1 MAMRIILKHSSA
13 EDQRPTV
20 TQAGQAGELLLNTN
34 SAGTFLSCK
43 DSSGDIHQVGGI
55 KISTVA
61 PGNPVK
67 GTVWLDISLG
77 IDRGLLKVYNGSQ
90 WITGGGTF
98 DACTDGGLVQD
109 PISGCWSVELSID
122 DLTDV
127 DTDTNAPAVGEILIW
142 DGTNWVP
149 ESLADVQLDW
159 SDLPACAGGG
169 FIYDTSDADA
179 ANHCWKI
186 DWSTFPGGENIEW
199 SPADELWN
207 VIDTP
212 PVEISD
218 TAPDFKAEYFWWN
231 SDTGELFLGYKD
243 PSGDEYW
250 VSASRPGDPGADG
263 EDGDPVVISQDTPPP
278 VTEDYIWFD
287 TSSGEAFFGYVD
299 PSGDA
304 YWVSLSKPGAPGADG
319 ADGTPVV
326 ISQDTAP
333 PVTEDVIWFDTSKGE
348 AFFGYVDPS
357 GDAYWVSLSKPGDP
371 GADGADGTP
380 VVTSSDTAPP
390 VTTDHIW
397 FNTDA
402 GEAFFGYVDPSGDDY
417 WVSLSKP
424 GPPGRDGVDGIGT
437 PGGSNFSVQF
447 NNDGA
452 LDGAA
457 GISYVPD
464 FGEFNIS
471 SNSIRIWDGGDFGAP
486 SPANGISLRRF
497 PADDFLLNPSSII
510 SFDQTVTSIPIEADA
525 LVMPYSHMYWTVS
538 DVGTPQPTRTAEIR
552 TELRLENEADG
563 LTPADKF
570 LIDTNANFIFS
581 TNVTSGHPSSDV
593 SFIFNNTK
601 IKFDSTSPDR
611 RSHNFIT
618 IQAPT
623 PSDGDTDQDVT
634 FTLPATDGNAGD
646 VLTTDGSGNLS
657 FATQQAFATISDTAP
672 VNPVDGQIWHNSD
685 AGKSY
690 AYWESQSVWVSM

>member
-20 TQAGQAGELLLNTN
+20 AQAGQAGELLLNTH
-34 SAGTFLSCK
+34 SAGAFLSCK
-43 DSSGDIHQVGGI
+43 DSAGDIHQVGGI
-55 KISTVA
+55 KISTAA
-61 PGNPVK
+61 PGDPVK

-90 WITGGGTF
+90 WVTGGGTF
-98 DACTDGGLVQD
+98 DACVDGGLVQN
-109 PISGCWSVELSID
+109 PSTGCWSVELSID

-127 DTDTNAPAVGEILIW
+127 DISTNAPLEGEILVW

-179 ANHCWKI
+179 ANHCWKVDWATLPACGGGGFVYDNANSCWKVELDLEDLQNVLPDGIVTGDGLIWDGTNWVPSNDITDWENFPSCASI
-186 DWSTFPGGENIEW
+186 DWDSATKCWGVDWATFPGGDHIEW
-199 SPADELWN
+199 DPVGELWN
-207 VIDTP
+207 VIPVP

-263 EDGDPVVISQDTPPP
+263 KDGDPVIISQDTTPPFQKDAIWFNTATGEAFFGYLDPSGDEYWVSLSKPGSPGADGKDGDPVIISQDNPPP
-278 VTEDYIWFD
+278 VSKDYIWFNTD
-287 TSSGEAFFGYVD
+287 TGEAFFGYVD

-304 YWVSLSKPGAPGADG
+304 YWVALSKPGAPGADG

-326 ISQDTAP
+326 TSSDIAP
-333 PVTEDVIWFDTSKGE
+333 PVTTDHIWFNTDAGE

-380 VVTSSDTAPP
+380 VVTSGDTAPA
-390 VTTDHIW
+390 VTENHIW

-402 GEAFFGYVDPSGDDY
+402 GEAFFGYIDSSGDDY

-424 GPPGRDGVDGIGT
+424 GPPGRDG
-437 PGGSNFSVQF
+437 
-447 NNDGA
+447 
-452 LDGAA
+452 LDG
-457 GISYVPD
+457 
-464 FGEFNIS
+464 
-471 SNSIRIWDGGDFGAP
+471 
-486 SPANGISLRRF
+486 
-497 PADDFLLNPSSII
+497 
-510 SFDQTVTSIPIEADA
+510 VTA
-525 LVMPYSHMYWTVS
+525 TVS
-538 DVGTPQPTRTAEIR
+538 A
-552 TELRLENEADG
+552 
-563 LTPADKF
+563 
-570 LIDTNANFIFS
+570 
-581 TNVTSGHPSSDV
+581 
-593 SFIFNNTK
+593 
-601 IKFDSTSPDR
+601 
-611 RSHNFIT
+611 
-618 IQAPT
+618 
-623 PSDGDTDQDVT
+623 
-634 FTLPATDGNAGD
+634 
-646 VLTTDGSGNLS
+646 
-657 FATQQAFATISDTAP
+657 TAP

-685 AGKSY
+685 FGKSY
-690 AYWESQSVWVSM
+690 AYWSSQSVWVSM

>member
-20 TQAGQAGELLLNTN
+20 AQAGQAGELLLNTN

-61 PGNPVK
+61 PGDPVK

-98 DACTDGGLVQD
+98 DACTDGGLIQD

-127 DTDTNAPAVGEILIW
+127 DTNTNAPLEGEILVW

-159 SDLPACAGGG
+159 TDLPACVGGG
-169 FIYDTSDADA
+169 LIYDTSDADA

-199 SPADELWN
+199 DPADELWD
-207 VIDTP
+207 VIPVP

-250 VSASRPGDPGADG
+250 VSASRPGAPGEDGKDGDPVIISQDTPPPVVEDHIWFNTETGEAFFGYVDEDGDAYWVALNKPGADG
-263 EDGDPVVISQDTPPP
+263 ADGPPGKDGDPVVISQDTPPP
-278 VTEDYIWFD
+278 VTKDYIWFN

-299 PSGDA
+299 PSN
-304 YWVSLSKPGAPGADG
+304 
-319 ADGTPVV
+319 
-326 ISQDTAP
+326 
-333 PVTEDVIWFDTSKGE
+333 
-348 AFFGYVDPS
+348 
-357 GDAYWVSLSKPGDP
+357 DAYWVSLSKPGDP
-371 GADGADGTP
+371 G
-380 VVTSSDTAPP
+380 
-390 VTTDHIW
+390 
-397 FNTDA
+397 
-402 GEAFFGYVDPSGDDY
+402 
-417 WVSLSKP
+417 
-424 GPPGRDGVDGIGT
+424 PPGRDG
-437 PGGSNFSVQF
+437 
-447 NNDGA
+447 
-452 LDGAA
+452 LDGSTA
-457 GISYVPD
+457 
-464 FGEFNIS
+464 
-471 SNSIRIWDGGDFGAP
+471 
-486 SPANGISLRRF
+486 
-497 PADDFLLNPSSII
+497 
-510 SFDQTVTSIPIEADA
+510 
-525 LVMPYSHMYWTVS
+525 TVS
-538 DVGTPQPTRTAEIR
+538 D
-552 TELRLENEADG
+552 
-563 LTPADKF
+563 F
-570 LIDTNANFIFS
+570 
-581 TNVTSGHPSSDV
+581 
-593 SFIFNNTK
+593 
-601 IKFDSTSPDR
+601 
-611 RSHNFIT
+611 
-618 IQAPT
+618 
-623 PSDGDTDQDVT
+623 
-634 FTLPATDGNAGD
+634 
-646 VLTTDGSGNLS
+646 
-657 FATQQAFATISDTAP
+657 AP

-690 AYWESQSVWVSM
+690 AYWSSQSVWVSM